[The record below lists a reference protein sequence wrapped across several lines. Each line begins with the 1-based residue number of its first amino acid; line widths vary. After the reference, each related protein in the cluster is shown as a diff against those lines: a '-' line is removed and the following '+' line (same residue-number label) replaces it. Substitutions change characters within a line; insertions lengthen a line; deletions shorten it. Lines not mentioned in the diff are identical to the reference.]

1 MNKFRLALV
10 GAVSGALL
18 LAATASAQGPT
29 APTGGTSGIQVVNIG
44 TGSADLSATYYA
56 ENGSAFTL
64 PNQSLTNPGDSYTY
78 FAEPSSESSFSG
90 AAIVS
95 SNEQIAAIANTA
107 FSSNKGAAYGGSSA
121 GSTLTLLPLVSRNSS
136 GVTSII
142 SIQNTDTA
150 ADTTA
155 DVAFVS
161 QSGTTTNK
169 SYPVKKG
176 ASTIVDLSG
185 ETDLGT
191 FIGSA
196 TVTPQNGTTNLVA
209 AAMNY
214 SNKFVYAY
222 TGFTSVDTTYY
233 LPLIRSGFAGFLT
246 GVQVVDASGSDVT
259 TTIAY
264 SGFVDKNKNFAQDS
278 GEEYTCTVQ
287 ATVPGGQSITFFNK
301 GDVNFTTLFGGSG
314 SATVTGG
321 TCQTNGDANFDAAGG
336 AFLGSATVTGSAN
349 IAVVVNDVNT
359 AGNSSG
365 AYNGF
370 LASEA
375 SGTIVSPLSRSKFAN
390 FTTGTQIQ
398 LISGSSASCVGS
410 YKTNSAS
417 TNTTTPPNTTLNV
430 TTASPSN
437 TFFLPNQWTTGL
449 DATNGNQKWLGSLTV
464 TCTGGTVVAIT
475 NDAKTAADAS
485 VFNNFPIN

>member
-1 MNKFRLALV
+1 MNKFRFALI
-10 GAVSGALL
+10 GALSM
-18 LAATASAQGPT
+18 AMMFVATVSAQGPT

-56 ENGSAFTL
+56 ENGQVFNLPVQTL
-64 PNQSLTNPGDSYTY
+64 SNPGDSYTY

-95 SNEQIAAIANTA
+95 SNEQIAAIGNTV
-107 FSSNKGAAYGGSSA
+107 FSGNKGAAYGGSSA
-121 GSTLTLLPLVSRNSS
+121 GSTSTLLPLLLRNANNQ
-136 GVTSII
+136 TSII
-142 SIQNTDTA
+142 SIQNTDTSA
-150 ADTTA
+150 STTA
-155 DVAFVS
+155 NVEFVS

-169 SYPVKKG
+169 SYTIQAG
-176 ASTIVDLSG
+176 ASRIVDLSS
-185 ETDLGT
+185 ESDLGT

-214 SNKFVYAY
+214 SNNFVYAY

-246 GVQVVDASGSDVT
+246 GIQVVDASGSGGTVSVD
-259 TTIAY
+259 Y
-264 SGFVDKNKNFAQDS
+264 SGFVDQNGNFTQDS
-278 GEEYTCTVQ
+278 GEAYTCSVE
-287 ATVPGGQSITFFNK
+287 ASVPAGQSITFFNR
-301 GDVNFTTLFGGSG
+301 GDINFTTIFGGSG

-321 TCQTNGDANFDAAGG
+321 DCQSNSHANFDAAGG
-336 AFLGSATVTGSAN
+336 PFLGSAVVTGSAN

-375 SGTIVSPLSRSKFAN
+375 SNNIVSPLSRSRFAN

-398 LISGSSASCVGS
+398 LISGSSASCVGT

-417 TNTTTPPNTTLNV
+417 TNQT
-430 TTASPSN
+430 
-437 TFFLPNQWTTGL
+437 
-449 DATNGNQKWLGSLTV
+449 
-464 TCTGGTVVAIT
+464 
-475 NDAKTAADAS
+475 
-485 VFNNFPIN
+485 